1 MAKMIGDMKEYEA
14 KQHRAAAKKPAKL
27 IAQLAA
33 PIMAALINARRDRS
47 DADIASRAVELAQI
61 LHETAIA
68 KTMERQALRARVA
81 VRSVAPVLA
90 SEAPHVTKEQLY
102 AAALERAA
110 AVERGQ
116 MDREVPLPS
125 GAFHSDSA
133 QAPR

>member
-14 KQHRAAAKKPAKL
+14 KQQRAAAKKPAKL

-68 KTMERQALRARVA
+68 KTMERQAVRA
-81 VRSVAPVLA
+81 
-90 SEAPHVTKEQLY
+90 
-102 AAALERAA
+102 RAA
-110 AVERGQ
+110 ARKSPLESVPDVSRISRDQYVEPTEPVQ
-116 MDREVPLPS
+116 NDREVPLPVS
-125 GAFHSDSA
+125 AFHVTGG
-133 QAPR
+133 